1 MRNAFRLNV
10 GLAATF
16 AFSALI
22 AVSASAQSSS
32 QQAPLELVTSYR
44 LPGNIKGHFDHIVVD
59 VKGNRIFLTPED
71 YHAVLVISAQTGK
84 LIHEIQG
91 IEKPHAILFRPDLN
105 LLYITDGEDGSVKV
119 FDASSYKLEHR
130 IPLLKDADSIGYDA
144 QTQALYVDNGGG
156 DVGQKYSMLS
166 VVDTN
171 KFTKV
176 ADIKIEGDTI
186 EAMALDPNRPQL
198 YVNNRDKNQ
207 VQVVN
212 RYTRTVTGSWPVTMG
227 KTNVTMAYDVN
238 HHRLF
243 VGCRSGQL
251 VVFDTDSGKE
261 LQALPIVKGVDDTTY
276 DEASGRIYSAGDGA
290 VSVYQEVDA
299 NHYKLLGNVSTGPLG
314 KTARLV
320 PELNRMFVAV
330 PQHGTTDPILMV
342 FKMVGAKT
350 AAEVAPPAP
359 LHPVFAPSAERMIM
373 ETLSEHPCLNK
384 LGLHAVPP
392 GLGASVVIANGNLAK
407 IGKET
412 SKQDFADIQSGATF
426 CRPDDEGAF
435 FDMKLNMFDAS
446 GRRIGM
452 LVMEIPFT
460 AVKGPA
466 DAVRAAESIRKEM
479 SVKIPS
485 LSSLFQG

>member
-1 MRNAFRLNV
+1 MRNAFVCKTAFAAN
-10 GLAATF
+10 LAFVLTVAT
-16 AFSALI
+16 ATAPG
-22 AVSASAQSSS
+22 QS
-32 QQAPLELVTSYR
+32 QQAPLELVTSYH
-44 LPGNIKGHFDHIVVD
+44 LSGNIKGHFDHIVVD
-59 VKGNRIFLTPED
+59 TKQNRLFLTPED
-71 YHAVLVISAQTGK
+71 YHAVLVLNAQTGK

-119 FDASSYKLEHR
+119 FDATSYKLEHR
-130 IPLLKDADSIGYDA
+130 IALLKDADSIGYDP
-144 QTQALYVDNGGG
+144 QTQLLYVDNGGG

-166 VVDTN
+166 VIDTN

-176 ADIKIEGDTI
+176 ADIKIDGDTI

-212 RYTRTVTGSWPVTMG
+212 RFTRTVMSSWPVTMG
-227 KTNVTMAYDVN
+227 KTNVTMAYDVK

-243 VGCRSGQL
+243 IGCRNGQL
-251 VVFDTDSGKE
+251 VVLDSDSGKE
-261 LQALPIVKGVDDTTY
+261 LQALPIVKGVDDTTF
-276 DEASGRIYSAGDGA
+276 DDSTGRIYSAGDGA
-290 VSVYQEVDA
+290 LSVYQEVDA
-299 NHYKLLGNVSTGPLG
+299 NHYKLLGNVPTGPLG

-330 PQHGTTDPILMV
+330 PQHGTSDPTVMV
-342 FKMVGAKT
+342 FKTVGAKT
-350 AAEVAPPAP
+350 IADASFLAAPHSVSSSAAERLV
-359 LHPVFAPSAERMIM
+359 M
-373 ETLSEHPCLNK
+373 ETLSQYPCLNK

-392 GLGASVVIANGNLAK
+392 GENKSVVIANGNLTK

-412 SKQDFADIQSGATF
+412 SQQDFKDIQSGATF
-426 CRPDDEGAF
+426 CRPDDDGAF
-435 FDMKLNMFDAS
+435 FDMKLNMFDVA

-460 AVKGPA
+460 SAKDPG
-466 DAVRAAESIRKEM
+466 DAIRMAEKIRLEM
-479 SVKIPS
+479 SSKITS
-485 LSSLFQG
+485 LSALFQS

>member
-1 MRNAFRLNV
+1 MRNALRCDAA
-10 GLAATF
+10 LAAAI
-16 AFSALI
+16 AFSAFVAI
-22 AVSASAQSSS
+22 SVRAQSSN
-32 QQAPLELVTSYR
+32 QQPPLQLVTSYH

-71 YHAVLVISAQTGK
+71 YHAVLVIDEQTGK

-91 IEKPHAILFRPDLN
+91 IEKPHAVLFRPDLN

-119 FDASSYKLEHR
+119 FDATSYKLEHR
-130 IPLLKDADSIGYDA
+130 ISLLKDADSIGYDA
-144 QTQALYVDNGGG
+144 HTQTLYVDNGGG

-176 ADIKIEGDTI
+176 ADIRIEGDTI

-212 RYTRTVTGSWPVTMG
+212 RYTRTVTASWPVTMG

-243 VGCRSGQL
+243 VGCRNGQL
-251 VVFDTDSGKE
+251 VVLDSDSGKE
-261 LQALPIVKGVDDTTY
+261 LQALPIVKGVDDTTF
-276 DEASGRIYSAGDGA
+276 DDASGRIYSAGDGA

-299 NHYKLLGNVSTGPLG
+299 NHYKLLGNVPTGPLG

-330 PQHGTTDPILMV
+330 PQHGTTDPTLMV
-342 FKMVGAKT
+342 FKPVGAKT
-350 AAEVAPPAP
+350 TAEVASPPPPHSVYAP
-359 LHPVFAPSAERMIM
+359 AAERLVM
-373 ETLSEHPCLNK
+373 ETLSRHSCLNK
-384 LGLHAVPP
+384 LGLHAAPP
-392 GLGASVVIANGNLAK
+392 GGGPSVVIANGNLAK

-412 SKQDFADIQSGATF
+412 SKQDLADIQSGSTF
-426 CRPDDEGAF
+426 CRHDDDGAF
-435 FDMKLNMFDAS
+435 YDMKLTMFDSS

-460 AVKGPA
+460 AAKDSESA
-466 DAVRAAESIRKEM
+466 IRMAEDIRKEM
-479 SVKIPS
+479 SAKIPN
-485 LSSLFQG
+485 LDSLFQS